1 MMYAKRIGK
10 TAYGALNESS
20 ANRHAEHSQ
29 LWNIYRNAG
38 ADNLVGKIDEK
49 IDINGTVC
57 DRRISLTTLFRT
69 IQHIC
74 GTELT
79 DDGFLVVW
87 LFGCCKNYL
96 SELILTSLR

>member
-10 TAYGALNESS
+10 TAYGAHNENS
-20 ANRHAEHSQ
+20 ANRHAVHSQ
-29 LWNIYRNAG
+29 LWNIDRNAD
-38 ADNLVGKIDEK
+38 ADNIVRKVDEK

-57 DRRISLTTLFRT
+57 DRSISLTT

-79 DDGFLVVW
+79 DDGCLVVARIIC
-87 LFGCCKNYL
+87 LN
-96 SELILTSLR
+96 

>member
-1 MMYAKRIGK
+1 MAGDLS
-10 TAYGALNESS
+10 GS
-20 ANRHAEHSQ
+20 ANRHAVHSQ
-29 LWNIYRNAG
+29 LWNIDRNAG
-38 ADNLVGKIDEK
+38 SDRCKIDEK

-79 DDGFLVVW
+79 DDGCLVVARIIC
-87 LFGCCKNYL
+87 LN
-96 SELILTSLR
+96 

>member
-10 TAYGALNESS
+10 TAYGAHNENS
-20 ANRHAEHSQ
+20 ANRHAVHSQ
-29 LWNIYRNAG
+29 LRNIDRNAG
-38 ADNLVGKIDEK
+38 ADNTARKIDEK
-49 IDINGTVC
+49 IDINGTIC

-79 DDGFLVVW
+79 DDGCLVVARIIC
-87 LFGCCKNYL
+87 LN
-96 SELILTSLR
+96 

>member
-1 MMYAKRIGK
+1 MMYTKRIGK
-10 TAYGALNESS
+10 TAYGAHNENS
-20 ANRHAEHSQ
+20 ANRHAVHSQ
-29 LWNIYRNAG
+29 LWNIDGNAD
-38 ADNLVGKIDEK
+38 ADNIVRRVDEK

-79 DDGFLVVW
+79 DDGC
-87 LFGCCKNYL
+87 LFVARIICLN
-96 SELILTSLR
+96 

>member
-10 TAYGALNESS
+10 TAYGAHNENS
-20 ANRHAEHSQ
+20 ANRHAVHSQ
-29 LWNIYRNAG
+29 LWNIDRNAG
-38 ADNLVGKIDEK
+38 ADNTARKIDEK

-74 GTELT
+74 LLVTSSGSSWASGGHTGSLT
-79 DDGFLVVW
+79 DVGCLGFYI
-87 LFGCCKNYL
+87 F
-96 SELILTSLR
+96 

>member
-10 TAYGALNESS
+10 TAYGAHNENS
-20 ANRHAEHSQ
+20 ATRHAVHSQ
-29 LWNIYRNAG
+29 LWNIDRNVD
-38 ADNLVGKIDEK
+38 ADNIVRKVDEK

-57 DRRISLTTLFRT
+57 DRRISLTTLLRT

-79 DDGFLVVW
+79 DDGCYLLQE
-87 LFGCCKNYL
+87 LFV
-96 SELILTSLR
+96 